1 MTDLADELRDSMG
14 RKVWESTNGSNLLTV
29 TGLLQEGEYLI
40 EKDVRKDGT
49 IVLQCKP
56 KRS

>member
-1 MTDLADELRDSMG
+1 MN
-14 RKVWESTNGSNLLTV
+14 RKVWESANGFNLLTV
-29 TGLLQEGEYLI
+29 TGLLEEEEYLI

-49 IVLQCKP
+49 IVLQCRP